1 MYDYDICLGLKLSIN
16 LHHHMLYMH
25 VQYMLAVYS
34 DMNLTYLKP
43 SYFSD
48 IINLANLVSMNLT
61 HIYFSEFTAGK
72 ATNWQII

>member
-1 MYDYDICLGLKLSIN
+1 M
-16 LHHHMLYMH
+16 LHMH

-48 IINLANLVSMNLT
+48 KLNLANFVSMNLA
-61 HIYFSEFTAGK
+61 HIYFSDFTASK
-72 ATNWQII
+72 ANWRII